1 MNPFFW
7 PTLAGSVIL
16 FWVGYRLNRAA
27 RSPFH
32 IASLWLTSLVLA
44 LPGMLFACYY
54 TGWLGEPLWL
64 YRFRAIPGSE
74 ISTASLGLLAGVIQS
89 TRESWPRLKKL
100 TSRLGVPA
108 LFAIILFGPYIKPLV
123 RPLHLPDLPKGWVN
137 GVCLQS
143 TISTCG
149 PASAATLTRLAGKP
163 IEEYEL
169 ARECFTSGKGTENWY
184 LARALK
190 RHGMQVE
197 FQKTATNTDELPYP
211 AIAGVKLS
219 YGSGH
224 FIPIMGK
231 EGANY
236 IVGDPMVGS
245 EAKSLAE
252 LREEYQFT
260 GFFLTVK

>member
-7 PTLAGSVIL
+7 PTLAASAVL
-16 FWVGYRLNRAA
+16 FWAGYRLVRAA
-27 RSPFH
+27 RAPSH
-32 IASLWLTSLVLA
+32 IALLWITALVFA
-44 LPGMLFACYY
+44 LPGMLFTCYY

-64 YRFRAIPGSE
+64 YRFRTIPGSE
-74 ISTASLGLLAGVIQS
+74 ISAAGLGLLAGVLEG
-89 TRESWPRLKKL
+89 TRESWLRFKRL
-100 TSRLGVPA
+100 TSRLGVPVV
-108 LFAIILFGPYIKPLV
+108 FAIVLFVPYLKPLA
-123 RPLHLPDLPKGWVN
+123 RPLQLPNSPKGWVN

-149 PASAATLTRLAGKP
+149 PASAAILTRLAGKTV
-163 IEEYEL
+163 EEYDL

-211 AIAGVKLS
+211 AIAGVKLT

-224 FIPIMGK
+224 FIPILGK

-245 EAKSLAE
+245 EVKSLAE
-252 LREEYQFT
+252 LRQEYQFT
-260 GFFLTVK
+260 GFFLIVK